1 MNFSAIRVREFAH
14 PSGSE
19 SVAVERIIETVTL
32 SDQVRNYLL
41 EDMTTGRLRPGD
53 RINEAGLAR
62 RLGISRNPIREAIA
76 GLAERGYLMPLP
88 RRGHCIRPFTI
99 EDVNDVFSFRTCV
112 ESFAIRQ
119 AMPHLTEADVAD
131 VEAILE
137 RMVAAAR
144 DGRVGQVRSCDLA
157 LHRRICELSRN
168 RQTLRAHE
176 IIETEVLML
185 IACVDLEHE
194 SLMQSALIHVP
205 IVEALRSGDVE
216 ATVAA
221 MERHIA
227 ATWSDVLKIY
237 EETRRAR
244 QAAGPSA
251 SLDDNGR
258 EPQETVA

>member
-1 MNFSAIRVREFAH
+1 MVRAEEH
-14 PSGSE
+14 VRSPDRG
-19 SVAVERIIETVTL
+19 SVAVSHIIETVTL
-32 SDQVRNYLL
+32 TDQVRNYLL

-53 RINEAGLAR
+53 RINEAELAR

-88 RRGHCIRPFTI
+88 RRGHCMRAFTI

-119 AMPHLTEADVAD
+119 AVPRLTPADVAD
-131 VEAILE
+131 IEAILE
-137 RMVAAAR
+137 RMITAAR
-144 DGRVGQVRSCDLA
+144 EGWVGQVRSCDLA

-176 IIETEVLML
+176 SIETEVLML

-205 IVEALRSGDVE
+205 IVDALRSRDAE

-227 ATWSDVLKIY
+227 ATWADVLKIY
-237 EETRRAR
+237 EEMRHAR
-244 QAAGPSA
+244 QSPGPA
-251 SLDDNGR
+251 VSLDGDRKAR
-258 EPQETVA
+258 EAVG

>member
-1 MNFSAIRVREFAH
+1 MLEAGEYVLSTDRGSATV
-14 PSGSE
+14 G
-19 SVAVERIIETVTL
+19 RIIETVTL

-88 RRGHCIRPFTI
+88 RRGHCIRAFTI

-119 AMPHLTEADVAD
+119 AVPQLTPADVAD
-131 VEAILE
+131 IDSILE
-137 RMVAAAR
+137 RMIAAAR
-144 DGRVGQVRSCDLA
+144 NDRVGQVRSCDLA

-168 RQTLRAHE
+168 RQTFRAHE
-176 IIETEVLML
+176 SIETEVLML

-216 ATVAA
+216 ATVTA

-237 EETRRAR
+237 EEMRRAR
-244 QAAGPSA
+244 QGAGPTA
-251 SLDDNGR
+251 SLDGDR
-258 EPQETVA
+258 RPRETVA